1 MSDLSLQEL
10 EKRLTCSICL
20 DRYKNPKLLPCQH
33 TFCAQPCLK
42 NIADLHFK
50 RLKCPECRV
59 THQLTHQGIEAL
71 PNNLTILGFLDLYN
85 QKSMENSSDR
95 CSECLQR
102 RENLNK
108 CLECA
113 NFFCS
118 NCKSNHLAQIKNEI
132 QQSVPLLRRTLPKL
146 SEKVGTKKKLNDRT

>member
-10 EKRLTCSICL
+10 EKQLICSVCL

-42 NIADLHFK
+42 NIADLYLK
-50 RLKCPECRV
+50 RLKCPECRII
-59 THQLTHQGIEAL
+59 HQLTNQGIEAL
-71 PNNLTILGFLDLYN
+71 PNNLTIVGFLDLYN

-95 CSECLQR
+95 CSECSQKR
-102 RENLNK
+102 DNITK

-113 NFFCS
+113 KYFCS
-118 NCKSNHLAQIKNEI
+118 NCKLNHLMQIKSEI
-132 QQSVPLLRRTLPKL
+132 QENVPILRRVLPKL
-146 SEKVGTKKKLNDRT
+146 SEKVGTKES